1 MLLQP
6 GKTLHH
12 YIFDAGSLLKTQ
24 NIYTN
29 IFFYNFIE
37 IHFMKF
43 LSLQPFVPS
52 GKDFEASKDF
62 FQQLGFTINWDAGDY
77 IGFDKD
83 GCKFI
88 LQKFDSKDF
97 AENFMI
103 TVGVTNVDEFR
114 KGVIEKELPKKFGI
128 RIGEASDQPYG
139 REVNIIDIA
148 GVCWHFVQQA

>member
-1 MLLQP
+1 
-6 GKTLHH
+6 
-12 YIFDAGSLLKTQ
+12 
-24 NIYTN
+24 
-29 IFFYNFIE
+29 
-37 IHFMKF
+37 MKF

-52 GKDFEASKDF
+52 GKDFEGSKEF

-77 IGFDKD
+77 VGFDKD

-88 LQKFDSKDF
+88 LQKFDNKDF

-128 RIGEASDQPYG
+128 RIGESSDQPFG